1 MIRRSYILLGQHQ
14 TRWRLEP
21 LIFGI
26 NGIPFAE
33 LRNGGYTVAELKSGN
48 YEFSQSFN
56 HTFGDAKALK
66 HVRNIKIQAR
76 SGQLY
81 YAAFQASSAF
91 GSGEAFYVPIATS
104 PYVAVPIQVAF
115 NLGFGFIEK
124 GSALGKLQQCRY
136 EKPLPTANE

>member
-1 MIRRSYILLGQHQ
+1 
-14 TRWRLEP
+14 
-21 LIFGI
+21 
-26 NGIPFAE
+26 
-33 LRNGGYTVAELKSGN
+33 
-48 YEFSQSFN
+48 
-56 HTFGDAKALK
+56 LK